1 MATGRLRLR
10 GSAHP
15 GALALVG
22 LLAAMTAGCGAG
34 RSGQPSMSAT
44 GPADPYLWTLYE
56 RGDFFGLRAALDT
69 IRGPVTPTV
78 LLVRAATTQA
88 FNDSSGAN
96 RELAGLARRRDQ
108 LSPAFVLELAR
119 LRFRADMRAYQYAA
133 AANDAREFLALS
145 PPDSAM
151 RADVENDARIA
162 QVLRDVPP
170 QRVLRRA
177 ATELRL
183 SANGRVPLQIGDSER
198 AYLLDT
204 GASFSV
210 ITRSEADRLGLA
222 VRRAGVAVGT
232 STDTRVRADVAVA
245 PRVRVGPI
253 ELSDVIFLVL
263 PDQALTF
270 GPSLHIPGL
279 IGFPVA
285 AALGEL
291 EFRREGLLRIPARV
305 PVRTGGN
312 LALRHF
318 TPIARITIEGQ
329 PAICELDTGAGET
342 VLLQPFYDRFQRRI
356 EKLGHP
362 ETVRTLGAGGS
373 RAIGSFVLRD
383 MQLVVGGARLTLPR
397 LRVFTQSVAIDP
409 TQLSDCRLGQDV
421 LRSFPGYIINFRS
434 MNLLPS

>member
-1 MATGRLRLR
+1 MATGRLR
-10 GSAHP
+10 GSTRP
-15 GALALVG
+15 GGLALLG
-22 LLAAMTAGCGAG
+22 LLAGMATACAGG
-34 RSGQPSMSAT
+34 RSGEPPLRAT

-56 RGDFFGLRAALDT
+56 RGDFFGLRAALDSVWD
-69 IRGPVTPTV
+69 PVTPTV

-88 FNDSSGAN
+88 FNDTAGAN
-96 RELAGLARRRDQ
+96 RELTGLARRRDQ
-108 LSPAFVLELAR
+108 LSPSFLLELDR
-119 LRFRADMRAYQYAA
+119 LRFRADMRAYEYAA

-183 SANGRVPLQIGDSER
+183 SANGRVPLQVGDSLR

-210 ITRSEADRLGLA
+210 MTRSEAAALGLV
-222 VRRAGVAVGT
+222 VRPAGVAVGT
-232 STDTRVRADVAVA
+232 STGTRVRADVAVA
-245 PRVRVGPI
+245 PRVRVGMI
-253 ELSDVIFLVL
+253 ELSDVVFLVL

-291 EFRREGLLRIPARV
+291 EFRRDGLLRIPARV
-305 PVRTGGN
+305 PARTGGN
-312 LALRHF
+312 LALRNF
-318 TPIARITIEGQ
+318 TPLARITIEGQ
-329 PAICELDTGAGET
+329 PATCELDTGAGET
-342 VLLQPFYDRFQRRI
+342 VLLDPFYERFRRRI

-383 MQLVVGGARLTLPR
+383 MELVVGRTRLTLPR